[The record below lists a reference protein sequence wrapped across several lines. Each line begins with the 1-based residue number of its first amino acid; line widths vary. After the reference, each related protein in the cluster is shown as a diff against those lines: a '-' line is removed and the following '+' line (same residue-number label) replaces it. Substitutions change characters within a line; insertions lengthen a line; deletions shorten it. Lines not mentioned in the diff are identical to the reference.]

1 MPPSSPRTGRL
12 AIGTAEHYRWLHGIV
27 QCVLVLNLVDAVLT
41 LFWVGGGLAR
51 EANPFIAELV
61 EEHPV
66 GFVAM
71 KTALVAGG
79 SWLLWERREHPYAV
93 VAIFAGFV
101 AYYAVLV
108 HHVQYA
114 SGLVGQLLR
123 AV

>member
-1 MPPSSPRTGRL
+1 MPAPSPPGGRL
-12 AIGTAEHYRWLHGIV
+12 AIGSPQHYRWLHGIV
-27 QCVLVLNLVDAVLT
+27 KCVLVLNLLDAVFT
-41 LFWVGGGLAR
+41 LLWVGGGLAR

-61 EEHPV
+61 DENPV
-66 GFVAM
+66 GFVVM

-93 VAIFAGFV
+93 IGIFAGFV

-108 HHVQYA
+108 HHIQYA
-114 SGLVGQLLR
+114 SGLVGHLLR

>member
-1 MPPSSPRTGRL
+1 MPSDFPPRGRL
-12 AIGTAEHYRWLHGIV
+12 AVGTPQHYGWLNGIV
-27 QCVLVLNLVDAVLT
+27 KCVLVLNLLDAVFT
-41 LFWVGGGLAR
+41 LLWVGGGLAR

-61 EEHPV
+61 EDHPL
-66 GFVAM
+66 GFVTV
-71 KTALVAGG
+71 KTVLVAGG

-114 SGLVGQLLR
+114 SGLVGLVLR
-123 AV
+123 ST